1 MKAYLLIP
9 LAGVIGLIAGSWGP
23 RDELRALKEE
33 MSQPQVQAKR
43 TVAQAGLNG
52 FTDLINIPR
61 EAKNPR
67 NARKRTA
74 NVGVV
79 ARHGSSTN
87 ALKVA
92 MSVTNAPAARQAATS
107 AAPNPRKSLEQIDP
121 EDLRARIDE
130 ARELWATRVD
140 IARATWK
147 EKLGVDGEAG
157 AKFDAAMDEMNDKL
171 YETMQ
176 ALVDTVADKDK
187 VSPEVALRLFGDAS
201 TVMAE
206 TYSKVGEIAPPERRD
221 TVSQMMLTDFIDP
234 GVAEPLIAVKDKFT
248 GFQGAR

>member
-1 MKAYLLIP
+1 MKAHLLIP

-33 MSQPQVQAKR
+33 MSQPRMKQNM
-43 TVAQAGLNG
+43 AQAGLNG

-67 NARKRTA
+67 KARKRAVPT
-74 NVGVV
+74 GVA
-79 ARHGSSTN
+79 ARHGPPTN
-87 ALKVA
+87 ALNVA
-92 MSVTNAPAARQAATS
+92 VTGTNAPAARQAAPVP
-107 AAPNPRKSLEQIDP
+107 ANPLPGRGLEHLDP

-147 EKLGVDGEAG
+147 EKLGVSGEAG

-176 ALVDTVADKDK
+176 ALADAVADKDK
-187 VSPEVALRLFGDAS
+187 ISPEIATRLFGDAS

-206 TYSKVGEIAPPERRD
+206 TYSKVGEIAPADRRN
-221 TVSQMMLTDFIDP
+221 TVSEMMLTDFVDP

-248 GFQGAR
+248 GFRGVR